1 VKTVLH
7 QGDGSGTR
15 SILRKIAITALVGAV
30 AFPLTNLLFQSQ
42 AEQLA
47 MTAAVGAVVLA
58 VQLLIEME
66 QRLASVEAKQA
77 EHAEAVKEVVA
88 DGFQKVN
95 HATQLFARVESVGL
109 KTDAIT
115 ELVQRAG
122 AVGPNTSPLVAAFM
136 QVEIDRVTQL
146 FRELAEHEATYSGED
161 RDWLLALTHSVTA
174 SIDALSL
181 PVVDAGG
188 TGRRDGFWTSDLGL
202 RYLYLQQQAAQRN
215 VRVRRVFA
223 IDGAEADHDLLR
235 LCHTQLDLGIEVRL
249 LYSSS
254 VPSTMRRH
262 LYDFIVFDDALTYE
276 VATAAPVD
284 EESPLILNTR
294 LILDKRSVQDRKT
307 RFGALWNSAVPVP

>member
-1 VKTVLH
+1 MLH
-7 QGDGSGTR
+7 HGGDGTR
-15 SILRKIAITALVGAV
+15 SILRKIVVTTLVGAV

-58 VQLLIEME
+58 VQLLVEME

-77 EHAEAVKEVVA
+77 EYAEATKDVVA
-88 DGFQKVN
+88 NGFQKVN
-95 HATQLFARVESVGL
+95 DATQLFARVESVGL

-115 ELVQRAG
+115 QLVQRA
-122 AVGPNTSPLVAAFM
+122 AAIGPNTPPLVATFM
-136 QVEIDRVTQL
+136 QLEIERITQL
-146 FRELAEHEATYSGED
+146 FRELAEHEVTYSGED
-161 RDWLLALTHSVTA
+161 RDWLLALTNSVTA

-188 TGRRDGFWTSDLGL
+188 TGRRDGFWASDLGL
-202 RYLYLQQQAAQRN
+202 RYLYLQQQATQRN

-223 IDGAEADHDLLR
+223 VDGCPAERDPSPELLR
-235 LCHTQLDLGIEVRL
+235 ICRTQIDLGIEVRL

-262 LYDFIVFDDALTYE
+262 LYDFVLFDDALTYE
-276 VATAAPVD
+276 VATAAPV
-284 EESPLILNTR
+284 EEENPLILNTR
-294 LILDKRSVQDRKT
+294 LILDKRLVEDRKM
-307 RFGALWNSAVPVP
+307 RFGTLWNSAVPVP